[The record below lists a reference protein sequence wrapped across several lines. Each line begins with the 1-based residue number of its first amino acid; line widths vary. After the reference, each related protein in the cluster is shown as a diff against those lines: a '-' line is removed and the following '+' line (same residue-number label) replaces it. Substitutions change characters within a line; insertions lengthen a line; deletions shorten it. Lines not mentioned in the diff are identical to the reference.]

1 MSTIIRFLPAAAC
14 VGAMVFCMRG
24 MFGRN
29 NTDATDPRAA
39 EVKRLREELAELR
52 SRLDAS
58 DASNVGDRR

>member
-29 NTDATDPRAA
+29 NTDTTDPRAA
-39 EVKRLREELAELR
+39 EVRRLREELAALR

>member
-14 VGAMVFCMRG
+14 VGAMAFCMRG

-29 NTDATDPRAA
+29 NTNASDQSEA
-39 EVKRLREELAELR
+39 EVRRLRDELAELR

-58 DASNVGDRR
+58 DTSNAGDRR

>member
-24 MFGRN
+24 MLGRN
-29 NTDATDPRAA
+29 NTDATDPREA

-52 SRLDAS
+52 SRLDTS
-58 DASNVGDRR
+58 DASNAGDRR